1 MLGIE
6 TERQSTL
13 GDVALYQPPLEVGV
27 QSAHK
32 VIKTRRFL
40 VLVCIAVL
48 LVTAMS
54 PAAAWAAPNRSPM
67 WSSVSS
73 VAASAP
79 ASPTADLVFDVV
91 ASLGLLFLA
100 VISVPLHQAEGGD
113 VGTAPFLS
121 VRGSRGPP
129 IA

>member
-1 MLGIE
+1 
-6 TERQSTL
+6 
-13 GDVALYQPPLEVGV
+13 
-27 QSAHK
+27 

-48 LVTAMS
+48 LVTAAL
-54 PAAAWAAPNRSPM
+54 PAAGWAAPNQSPM

-73 VAASAP
+73 VAASATT
-79 ASPTADLVFDVV
+79 SPTADLVFDVV
-91 ASLGLLFLA
+91 VSLDPLFGA
-100 VISVPLHQAEGGD
+100 VIFVPLHQAD
-113 VGTAPFLS
+113 VGDLGATPFLS